1 MPRGTVNGSFANEY
15 PETAGGAV
23 NSRTDGHP
31 SQAVAALGRVA
42 GMSIHGTAVALQLDG
57 GTRKMVACSP
67 GDPEQCHRF
76 KEAQV

>member
-23 NSRTDGHP
+23 NSRTDGQP

-42 GMSIHGTAVALQLDG
+42 GMSIHGTAVAL
-57 GTRKMVACSP
+57 VACSR